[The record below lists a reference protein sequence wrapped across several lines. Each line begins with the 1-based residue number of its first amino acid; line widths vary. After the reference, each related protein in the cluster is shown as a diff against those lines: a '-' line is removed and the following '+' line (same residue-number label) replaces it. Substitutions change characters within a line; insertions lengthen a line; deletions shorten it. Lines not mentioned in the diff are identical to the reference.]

1 MNATKKTLTTL
12 MAAAALAGGV
22 AIAQTSGTSTDTATQ
37 SGATANTQSTTPST
51 GNDTSTMSNSG
62 STTTDSSTL
71 SNSAP
76 QADRG

>member
-12 MAAAALAGGV
+12 AAAVALAGGV
-22 AIAQTSGTSTDTATQ
+22 AIAQTSGTSTDTPTQ
-37 SGATANTQSTTPST
+37 AGAAESTQSTTPSA
-51 GNDTSTMSNSG
+51 GADTSTMSNSG
-62 STTTDSSTL
+62 SATTDSSTL